1 MFECF
6 NSINVSTAYFMNIR
20 RLLNM
25 KEKSFA
31 HLKSHDSHVLMT
43 QLFHIY
49 ITINLSIYINLS
61 SISIPISKA
70 RKVST

>member
-1 MFECF
+1 
-6 NSINVSTAYFMNIR
+6 
-20 RLLNM
+20 M